1 MYLITSK
8 QGKIT
13 PKTAT
18 AVFQYISNENQ
29 HFMVLKKP
37 LKKGLSVVCG
47 RPLNTDTI
55 YCVSVLA
62 AFEKLIE

>member
-29 HFMVLKKP
+29 HFGVLKKP

-47 RPLNTDTI
+47 RFELSTS
-55 YCVSVLA
+55 SV
-62 AFEKLIE
+62 

>member
-29 HFMVLKKP
+29 HFMALKKP
-37 LKKGLSVVCG
+37 LDWGFCVVCG
-47 RPLNTDTI
+47 RFELSTS
-55 YCVSVLA
+55 SV
-62 AFEKLIE
+62 

>member
-18 AVFQYISNENQ
+18 TVIQYINYENQ
-29 HFMVLKKP
+29 HFMTLKKP
-37 LKKGLSVVCG
+37 QFWG
-47 RPLNTDTI
+47 
-55 YCVSVLA
+55 
-62 AFEKLIE
+62 

>member
-18 AVFQYISNENQ
+18 AVIQHINNENQ
-29 HFMVLKKP
+29 YFMALKKP
-37 LKKGLSVVCG
+37 LFKGLSVELEGVE
-47 RPLNTDTI
+47 PSSKQVTD
-55 YCVSVLA
+55 VLSTC
-62 AFEKLIE
+62 LSYG

>member
-18 AVFQYISNENQ
+18 AVIQYINYENQ
-29 HFMVLKKP
+29 YFMALKKP

-47 RPLNTDTI
+47 RFELSTS
-55 YCVSVLA
+55 SV
-62 AFEKLIE
+62 